1 MPTSALL
8 VMYPGLE
15 GQLFDP
21 AVRSRLGHVV
31 DLSSD
36 AAVVDLAGLDGLEG
50 VEVLVTGW
58 GCPPL
63 DADTLDR
70 LPSLRFVAHAAGT
83 VKGLVTDALWERGVT
98 VTSAAAA
105 NAVPVA
111 EFTFAAIVM
120 LGKDVF
126 GIRDRHRQ
134 ARGTT
139 SVVDHAPFGN
149 RGLRIGIIGA
159 SMIGRLVVERLRTLD
174 VEVVVSDPYLD
185 DAGASALGVVALGL
199 DDLLATSDV
208 VSVHAPALPSTH
220 HLLDAAALARMRDG
234 AWLINTAR
242 GPIVDVDAVGDALKA
257 GRFGGVGI
265 DVWPTEPPQDEA
277 LMTAWR
283 AREPWTDRLLVTA
296 HAAFFSG
303 AGIRE
308 IREKATIEV
317 KRVLNDEPP
326 RNCVNVD
333 LLTHARIGDE
343 MLAMVK
349 RLKQGPPPG

>member
-1 MPTSALL
+1 M
-8 VMYPGLE
+8 
-15 GQLFDP
+15 
-21 AVRSRLGHVV
+21 
-31 DLSSD
+31 
-36 AAVVDLAGLDGLEG
+36 
-50 VEVLVTGW
+50 
-58 GCPPL
+58 
-63 DADTLDR
+63 
-70 LPSLRFVAHAAGT
+70 
-83 VKGLVTDALWERGVT
+83 K
-98 VTSAAAA
+98 
-105 NAVPVA
+105 
-111 EFTFAAIVM
+111 
-120 LGKDVF
+120 
-126 GIRDRHRQ
+126 
-134 ARGTT
+134 
-139 SVVDHAPFGN
+139 
-149 RGLRIGIIGA
+149 
-159 SMIGRLVVERLRTLD
+159 
-174 VEVVVSDPYLD
+174 D
-185 DAGASALGVVALGL
+185 DAY
-199 DDLLATSDV
+199 
-208 VSVHAPALPSTH
+208 
-220 HLLDAAALARMRDG
+220 
-234 AWLINTAR
+234 LINTAR

-265 DVWPTEPPQDEA
+265 DGWPTEPPQDEA

>member
-1 MPTSALL
+1 MSTSALL

-21 AVRSRLGHVV
+21 AARSRLGHVV

-139 SVVDHAPFGN
+139 SVVDHAPVGN

-242 GPIVDVDAVGDALKA
+242 GTLVDTAALEAELVSGRLSALIDTPDPEPLPSGSPLYDLPNVVLTPHIAGSLGNEVGRLGELAVTEVERFVA
-257 GRFGGVGI
+257 GQ
-265 DVWPTEPPQDEA
+265 PP
-277 LMTAWR
+277 LHPVT
-283 AREPWTDRLLVTA
+283 RE
-296 HAAFFSG
+296 
-303 AGIRE
+303 
-308 IREKATIEV
+308 
-317 KRVLNDEPP
+317 
-326 RNCVNVD
+326 D
-333 LLTHARIGDE
+333 LGRI
-343 MLAMVK
+343 A
-349 RLKQGPPPG
+349 

>member
-1 MPTSALL
+1 MP
-8 VMYPGLE
+8 
-15 GQLFDP
+15 
-21 AVRSRLGHVV
+21 RLWGRKF
-31 DLSSD
+31 
-36 AAVVDLAGLDGLEG
+36 AVVGLGRIGTAAALRAKPFGLD
-50 VEVLVTGW
+50 V
-58 GCPPL
+58 C
-63 DADTLDR
+63 
-70 LPSLRFVAHAAGT
+70 FY
-83 VKGLVTDALWERGVT
+83 
-98 VTSAAAA
+98 
-105 NAVPVA
+105 
-111 EFTFAAIVM
+111 
-120 LGKDVF
+120 
-126 GIRDRHRQ
+126 
-134 ARGTT
+134 
-139 SVVDHAPFGN
+139 
-149 RGLRIGIIGA
+149 
-159 SMIGRLVVERLRTLD
+159 
-174 VEVVVSDPYLD
+174 DPYLPDGVDKALGITRYTDLYEMVAAADIISIHTPLTAETRNLVNAEFVATMKD
-185 DAGASALGVVALGL
+185 DAY
-199 DDLLATSDV
+199 
-208 VSVHAPALPSTH
+208 
-220 HLLDAAALARMRDG
+220 
-234 AWLINTAR
+234 LINTAR